1 MSFIDFAGSKISHLL
16 DFSLKAGKPIFR
28 DELRSWLW
36 NSVIRSVVQLVL
48 IFAAILV
55 AIFSPF
61 GEWWSELTASAVFIG
76 IFVWSLVNFI
86 IVLKNNYKLP
96 ICIIQEMSFTDGILE
111 FVNERWFLAGA
122 GIKLYDSLRTGKSR
136 FAHHFNHLPASEDV
150 VRDYLSY
157 ILKDIMFFLA
167 FFAIYFLVMSIG
179 LKTLLLQKYTDLSNF
194 KLYLFPFVQIHRFII
209 KG

>member
-16 DFSLKAGKPIFR
+16 DFSLKAGKPVFR
-28 DELRSWLW
+28 DELRSRLW
-36 NSVIRSVVQLVL
+36 NSVIRSVVKLVL

-76 IFVWSLVNFI
+76 VLVWSLVNFI

-96 ICIIQEMSFTDGILE
+96 VCIIQEMSFTDGILE
-111 FVNERWFLAGA
+111 FVNERWVVAGV
-122 GIKLYDSLRTGKSR
+122 GIKLYDSLRTGRGR
-136 FAHHFNHLPASEDV
+136 FLRHFNQLPASEDV

-157 ILKDIMFFLA
+157 ILKDVI
-167 FFAIYFLVMSIG
+167 FFAAIFVIYFLVMAIG
-179 LKTLLLQKYTDLSNF
+179 LKTLLLQKYTDLSNLE
-194 KLYLFPFVQIHRFII
+194 LYLFPFAQVIRFV
-209 KG
+209 KK